1 MTVRVLEPKMDKE
14 ASTKELWEGM
24 AVFYILIAVV
34 AAAAKLLQCDSVRL
48 CATP

>member
-14 ASTKELWEGM
+14 ASTKELWEGV
-24 AVFYILIAVV
+24 AVFYIFIAVV
-34 AAAAKLLQCDSVRL
+34 AAAAASCFSRVRL